1 MSEAPPFTIESFYK
15 FVGEGKL
22 MAAKCSH
29 CGTVI
34 LPPRPA
40 CSKCLSSDL
49 KWIPI
54 GSGCTLLTYT
64 MIHVAPK
71 EFESKA
77 PYALGI
83 VKFDE
88 GGQLLGMIRDVELNK
103 IQVGQKLKVNFEK
116 PSTQSATPA
125 QTPPQWPQWP
135 RYFFKPA

>member
-1 MSEAPPFTIESFYK
+1 MSEIRPFTIESFYK

-22 MAAKCSH
+22 MATKCNN

-40 CSKCLSSDL
+40 CSKCLSKDL
-49 KWIPI
+49 QWIPV
-54 GSGCTLLTYT
+54 GNECRLLTYT
-64 MIHVAPK
+64 MIHVSPK
-71 EFESKA
+71 EFESKV

-88 GGQLLGMIRDVELNK
+88 GGQLLGMIRGIEADKL
-103 IQVGQKLKVNFEK
+103 QVGMAMKVGFETT
-116 PSTQSATPA
+116 STVQAAPA
-125 QTPPQWPQWP
+125 QTSQWPQWP